1 MDAAH
6 LIHSVFLGYLWSNK
20 RLFIRS
26 SSGRKRYNV
35 LGALDAVNLKIH
47 KFCNES
53 YINAEVV
60 MKFFKEL
67 RKKYGNKPI
76 SIFLD
81 NARYQ
86 HCKRCIELAEE
97 LNIEL
102 NFLPSYSPNLNLIE
116 RYWKWVKKK
125 CLYSNFYEKFEHFK
139 YAIDECLESKT
150 VEYKNELM
158 SLLSWNFQTFQ
169 NVTILNK

>member
-1 MDAAH
+1 MNEAKEGKRVVLFLDAAH
-6 LIHSVFLGYLWSNK
+6 LVHSVFLGYLWSSK

-35 LGALDAVNLKIH
+35 LGALDALSLKID
-47 KFCNES
+47 KFSNES

-60 MKFFKEL
+60 MKFLKEL
-67 RKKYGNKPI
+67 RIKYDEKPI
-76 SIFLD
+76 TILLD

-86 HCKRCIELAEE
+86 HCKCCIKLAEE

-116 RYWKWVKKK
+116 RYWKWVKKR
-125 CLYSNFYEKFEHFK
+125 CLYSKYYENVERCT
-139 YAIDECLESKT
+139 CLA
-150 VEYKNELM
+150 
-158 SLLSWNFQTFQ
+158 
-169 NVTILNK
+169 